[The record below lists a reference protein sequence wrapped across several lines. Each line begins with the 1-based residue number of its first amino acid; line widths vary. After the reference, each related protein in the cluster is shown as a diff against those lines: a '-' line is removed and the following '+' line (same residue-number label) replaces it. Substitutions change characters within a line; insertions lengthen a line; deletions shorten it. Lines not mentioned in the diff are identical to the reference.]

1 LEKAEMTQSLD
12 ALVEQVASREGW
24 RRLRSAAD
32 MVAAWESFVAQ
43 CEKGYDMNIY
53 EYENDRA
60 VRGMIE
66 KLFADVEIRGHP
78 RFPELRDQVEAR
90 DARLRAIFEPGI
102 AIGGEDRPWW
112 ERGVPRFAGPELA
125 SDFNQMFGVL
135 IDTVGG

>member
-1 LEKAEMTQSLD
+1 LEKAEMKRSFD
-12 ALVEQVASREGW
+12 ALIEQVANREGW

-60 VRGMIE
+60 VRGMLE
-66 KLFADVEIRGHP
+66 KLFANTEIRGHP
-78 RFPELRDQVEAR
+78 KFAELRDQVETI
-90 DARLRAIFEPGI
+90 DARLKALFEPRI
-102 AIGGEDRPWW
+102 AIAGEDRPWW

-135 IDTVGG
+135 IDTVKG